1 MSETQLK
8 VTDKL
13 QASDDA
19 GNNYTVYE
27 YTVFRQTT
35 TADMS
40 YGDAADKTYKLANGA
55 PLSKISETEFEIG
68 LDGTRIHL
76 VRA

>member
-13 QASDDA
+13 HATDASGKD
-19 GNNYTVYE
+19 YTVYE
-27 YTVFRQTT
+27 YTVFGHTT

-40 YGDAADKTYKLANGA
+40 YGSGADKAYKLADGS
-55 PLSKISETEFEIG
+55 PLKQISETEFEIG
-68 LDGTRIHL
+68 LDGTRINIA
-76 VRA
+76 RK